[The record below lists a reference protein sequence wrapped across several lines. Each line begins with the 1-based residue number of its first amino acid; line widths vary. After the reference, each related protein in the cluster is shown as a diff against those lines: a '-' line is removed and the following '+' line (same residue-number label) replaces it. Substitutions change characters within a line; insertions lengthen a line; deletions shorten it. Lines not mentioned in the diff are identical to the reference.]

1 MCNLQDAPGL
11 REGGQGQLEPASAG
25 SPRRR
30 SQRGLCRTHVTAIL
44 TAPCSALA
52 PGLHPCRFRCKRILS
67 SSSGPDT
74 IVRRDVGEEG
84 SKEWRTICVTVWG
97 PAHHVELAG
106 SWFAIT
112 SIPPDIP
119 VAQVPLFT
127 LVPQGCKSWAHHKG
141 FL

>member
-1 MCNLQDAPGL
+1 MWVNTEPSAERGCVQPPGCT
-11 REGGQGQLEPASAG
+11 RIERRWPGSAGAPASAG
-25 SPRRR
+25 SPGGGASGVQTRK
-30 SQRGLCRTHVTAIL
+30 Q
-44 TAPCSALA
+44 
-52 PGLHPCRFRCKRILS
+52 GLHPCRFRCKRILS

-106 SWFAIT
+106 SWSAIT

-127 LVPQGCKSWAHHKG
+127 SVPQGCKSWAHHKG

>member
-1 MCNLQDAPGL
+1 MARVSWNQHLQEAPG
-11 REGGQGQLEPASAG
+11 GGASGVQRRKQGSLSD
-25 SPRRR
+25 PRA
-30 SQRGLCRTHVTAIL
+30 VIL
-44 TAPCSALA
+44 TAPCSVLA

-106 SWFAIT
+106 SWSAIT